1 MLYLTFGIKL
11 LFYVDKASL
20 LKNINNTL
28 KANFSL
34 FQDLFKK
41 SLEMENN
48 QLQYGDFILFQICL
62 GDDDQQPN

>member
-1 MLYLTFGIKL
+1 MLIKH
-11 LFYVDKASL
+11 L